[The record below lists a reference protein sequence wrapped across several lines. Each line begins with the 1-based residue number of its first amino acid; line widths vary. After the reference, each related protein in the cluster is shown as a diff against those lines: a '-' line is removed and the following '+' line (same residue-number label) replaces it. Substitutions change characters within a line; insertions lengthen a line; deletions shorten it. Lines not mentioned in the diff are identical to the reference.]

1 MRQSFCLLSLS
12 LFIAAVT
19 AFAQQG
25 HPLTGTWIGDW
36 GSSAAQRT
44 HLTFVLAWDGDKVS
58 GTINPGPDA
67 INLPSVAVD
76 VTTWTVKIEA
86 DTKDKAGAPV
96 HISAEG
102 KIENLGSTHRTISG
116 SWRQGSTTGDFKI
129 TRD

>member
-1 MRQSFCLLSLS
+1 MRQSFCVVGLS
-12 LFIAAVT
+12 LFISAVT
-19 AFAQQG
+19 LLAQQG

-36 GSSAAQRT
+36 GPNATQRT

-67 INLPSVAVD
+67 INLANVGVD
-76 VTTWTVKIEA
+76 VSTWTIKFEA
-86 DTKDKAGAPV
+86 DTKDKSGSPV

-102 KIENLGSTHRTISG
+102 RVENLGSSHRTISG
-116 SWRQGSTTGDFKI
+116 TWRQGTTNGDFKI